1 MYRMHLIICP
11 EKCITM
17 VKAEEGFNYP
27 YKKR

>member
-1 MYRMHLIICP
+1 MHLIICP

-27 YKKR
+27 YKKRWR